1 MAYYSKKLGVFVKV
15 PVPGDV
21 KTRLIPPLTPDE
33 ACELYRAFLGDLF
46 ARLKK
51 TKKVSVTVF
60 YAGADPAVLREIAP
74 DRFQLVP
81 QQGDTLGER
90 MENAFRHLL
99 SDDTSEAC
107 LIGSDSPDI
116 PLAYIKRAYLKLKHK
131 DVVFGPACD
140 GGYYLIG
147 LKRVIPEL
155 FQDIQWS
162 SDTVLRSSLEIV
174 RSRQL
179 TCSLL
184 PVWYDVDDVG
194 TLSLLRT
201 ALLAKQIERSDR
213 LLNCER
219 VIKQIGGKLG

>member
-1 MAYYSKKLGVFVKV
+1 MAYSKKLGVFVKV
-15 PVPGDV
+15 PVPGNV

-51 TKKVSVTVF
+51 TKKMAGTVF
-60 YAGADPAVLREIAP
+60 YAGADPAALRKIVP
-74 DRFQLVP
+74 NRFQLIA

-99 SDDTSEAC
+99 SDGTSEAC

-155 FQDIQWS
+155 FRDIKWS
-162 SDTVLRSSLEIV
+162 SNTVLRSSLETV
-174 RSRQL
+174 RSQQL

-184 PVWYDVDDVG
+184 PVWYDVDDVE

-201 ALLAKQIERSDR
+201 ALIAKQIERRDR

-219 VIKQIGGKLG
+219 VIERIDGKLR